1 MKILVDEN
9 MPYARELFSRLGE
22 VKAVPG
28 RPIPVSE
35 LDDADALMVRSV
47 TKVNEA
53 LLTGKGV
60 KFVGTATAGT
70 DHVDDQWL
78 KQAGIGFSAAPG
90 CNAIAVVEYVFSSLL
105 MLAERDG
112 FALKD
117 RTVGIVG
124 VGNVGGRLQKR
135 LEAWGIRT
143 LLCDPPRKDNG
154 DEGDFRT
161 LDELVDE
168 CDVITFHTPLF
179 KEGPYKTLHLADE
192 KLIRRLKAGTILI
205 NACRGPVVDNA
216 ALLACLDEGQELSV
230 VLDVWE
236 PEPDLNVA
244 LLNKVDVGTAHI
256 AGYTLEGKARGTT
269 QVFEAYS
276 AFIGHPQQVA
286 LDTLL
291 PAPEFGRITLHGPLD
306 EATLKDWCIWCMMCA
321 AMTRC
326 CVKWRV
332 FRVSLTSCAKITL
345 SAASGL
351 PCMSCAMTRQRRG
364 CCINWDLTPFT
375 TRHVNVFLML
385 PVGCSGRDAFYFWS
399 KPPCLKAGT
408 LPFWVPLAPWA
419 KPCLKP
425 LLSVSSRWVRF
436 THWRV
441 PTAQENICVSAAN
454 P

>member
-105 MLAERDG
+105 MLGRARWFYAEKTAPSGLWGWATWADVCKSVWKPGESAPCCAIR
-112 FALKD
+112 
-117 RTVGIVG
+117 RVRITVM
-124 VGNVGGRLQKR
+124 K
-135 LEAWGIRT
+135 ATSAHWMSWSTSATSSPSIRRS
-143 LLCDPPRKDNG
+143 L
-154 DEGDFRT
+154 
-161 LDELVDE
+161 
-168 CDVITFHTPLF
+168 

-244 LLNKVDVGTAHI
+244 LLDKVDVGTAHI

-291 PAPEFGRITLHGPLD
+291 PAPEFG
-306 EATLKDWCIWCMMCA
+306 A
-321 AMTRC
+321 A
-326 CVKWRV
+326 
-332 FRVSLTSCAKITL
+332 
-345 SAASGL
+345 L
-351 PCMSCAMTRQRRG
+351 PFMACWMRQR
-364 CCINWDLTPFT
+364 
-375 TRHVNVFLML
+375 
-385 PVGCSGRDAFYFWS
+385 
-399 KPPCLKAGT
+399 
-408 LPFWVPLAPWA
+408 
-419 KPCLKP
+419 
-425 LLSVSSRWVRF
+425 
-436 THWRV
+436 
-441 PTAQENICVSAAN
+441 
-454 P
+454 